1 MAQRSD
7 AEPESAQG
15 CPDCGDRLRRVWRMR
30 LGRVE
35 QTNECPS
42 CGWTGN
48 LRTLTDLP
56 D

>member
-1 MAQRSD
+1 MAQRRD

-15 CPDCGDRLRRVWRMR
+15 CPDCGGRLRQIWGMR

-48 LRTLTDLP
+48 LPTLIDLP

>member
-1 MAQRSD
+1 MPQRPD
-7 AEPESAQG
+7 VDLESAPG
-15 CPDCGDRLRRVWRMR
+15 CPDCGDPLRRIWGMR

-48 LRTLTDLP
+48 LRPLTDLP